1 MTSEKFKFNYIISW
15 VFLYLG
21 FQLCVISNLKSSVFI
36 NEEGFNSLNV
46 FMNYGAVAMA
56 LGIISLF
63 WSFFINIKVSFMRSS
78 YQENKMKLWK
88 IVCISWAG
96 LLILP
101 FIMIYSLDKYSYNNQ
116 HVELL
121 AMCIPFVMLAYFGVL
136 QTWGYIV
143 GGKIEV
149 CKKAKSS

>member
-21 FQLCVISNLKSSVFI
+21 FQLCMISNLRSYVFV

-56 LGIISLF
+56 LGIISLC
-63 WSFFINIKVSFMRSS
+63 WSFFINIKISFVRSS

-88 IVCISWAG
+88 IVCVSWTG
-96 LLILP
+96 LLLLP
-101 FIMIYSLDKYSYNNQ
+101 FVLIYSLDKTSYSNQ

-121 AMCIPFVMLAYFGVL
+121 AMCIPFVMLAYFIIL

-143 GGKIEV
+143 GGKSAAY
-149 CKKAKSS
+149 KKTKSL